1 MVLSFPYA
9 PTAGYT
15 GIVQDL
21 CIPTPDIHTSHV
33 GGVVPPIAHTGHTTE
48 RNHMKVWQVEIKGAG
63 VAPYKFKTEEEAK
76 SWGLATF
83 RPFRLLWERVPAV
96 SSHPEGVKGGTLYY
110 YYDKVETA

>member
-1 MVLSFPYA
+1 M
-9 PTAGYT
+9 
-15 GIVQDL
+15 
-21 CIPTPDIHTSHV
+21 
-33 GGVVPPIAHTGHTTE
+33 VPPIAHTGHTTE
-48 RNHMKVWQVEIKGAG
+48 RKHMKVWQVEIKGAG
-63 VAPYKFKTEEEAK
+63 VAPYKFKTEAEAK